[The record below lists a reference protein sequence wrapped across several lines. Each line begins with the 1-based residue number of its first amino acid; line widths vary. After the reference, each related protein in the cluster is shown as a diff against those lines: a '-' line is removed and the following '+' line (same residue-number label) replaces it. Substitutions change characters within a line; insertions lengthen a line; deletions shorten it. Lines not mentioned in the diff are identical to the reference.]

1 MSTVTT
7 PAFLDVTVPMY
18 AAGSPHPYQPACQ
31 WLMSQIAAGALD
43 VAIDTEIVQ
52 EVLHRYGSLR
62 RYAEAVR
69 MANHL
74 LTLIPHI
81 IPVTQADMQVAT
93 ALFQQHAPQG
103 VPARD
108 LIHAAVMQNHGL
120 THIISPDAHFDTIAG
135 ITRLDPLTLHLQ
147 AGQPTP

>member
-1 MSTVTT
+1 MSAVTT

-18 AAGSPHPYQPACQ
+18 AAGSLHPYQPACL
-31 WLMSQIAAGALD
+31 WLMSQITAGALD

-52 EVLHRYGSLR
+52 EVLHRYGALR

-74 LTLIPHI
+74 LTLIPHV
-81 IPVTQADMQVAT
+81 IPVTEADMRVAV
-93 ALFQQHAPQG
+93 ALFQQHALHG

-120 THIISPDAHFDTIAG
+120 TQIISPDTHFDNIAG
-135 ITRLDPLTLHLQ
+135 ITQLDPLTLHLQ